1 MPKAGDVWLV
11 NYPYIT
17 PGNMKKIRP
26 AIIRQVD
33 EENNM
38 VIVQKLTTKYHKGN
52 REFRNNKMKKKTFVL
67 GLILLALLLISI
79 LLFATDIVE
88 LPYALTRTSMY
99 KRFDAKFTAVFDDSS
114 SGSILSDRGWSR
126 IVENPEYKK
135 IFNMLKKLKYYHL
148 GYNNY
153 FE

>member
-52 REFRNNKMKKKTFVL
+52 REFRNNKMKKKTFVSKETVKINEYN
-67 GLILLALLLISI
+67 LIRYIGR
-79 LLFATDIVE
+79 E
-88 LPYALTRTSMY
+88 
-99 KRFDAKFTAVFDDSS
+99 
-114 SGSILSDRGWSR
+114 
-126 IVENPEYKK
+126 
-135 IFNMLKKLKYYHL
+135 
-148 GYNNY
+148 
-153 FE
+153 

>member
-1 MPKAGDVWLV
+1 MRMPKAGDVWLV

-52 REFRNNKMKKKTFVL
+52 REFRNNKMKKKTFVSKETVKINEYN
-67 GLILLALLLISI
+67 LIRYIGR
-79 LLFATDIVE
+79 E
-88 LPYALTRTSMY
+88 
-99 KRFDAKFTAVFDDSS
+99 
-114 SGSILSDRGWSR
+114 
-126 IVENPEYKK
+126 
-135 IFNMLKKLKYYHL
+135 
-148 GYNNY
+148 
-153 FE
+153 